1 MSESDT
7 LQTEHICV
15 YHFDPCFVPDF
26 CRTILTSYF
35 LFNLSTLKNY
45 CSLRL
50 HACRHIHFR
59 LLVSMQ
65 TGLFCVC
72 LFFADLYI
80 SHVSAVAD
88 MSIDRVLLLAL
99 SACLLISDMS
109 IFRASATCRHVYFLC
124 IVCYQT
130 CLFSVYCML
139 PDMSIFCVLYAT
151 RHVYFL
157 CIVCYQTCLFSVYC
171 MLPDMFIFC
180 VLYATRHVY
189 FLCIVCYQTCPFS
202 KFTLFADT
210 SIFHVSVTCMF
221 ISRVSTPCRVPAARL
236 YLAKMNCARQIIVCI
251 EIRIALFKCKR
262 LYQFKNV
269 CLVHL
274 SLACLI

>member
-109 IFRASATCRHVYFLC
+109 IFRASATWRHVYFLC

-130 CLFSVYCML
+130 CSFSNLRCL
-139 PDMSIFCVLYAT
+139 
-151 RHVYFL
+151 
-157 CIVCYQTCLFSVYC
+157 QTPQFS
-171 MLPDMFIFC
+171 MFR
-180 VLYATRHVY
+180 LLAG
-189 FLCIVCYQTCPFS
+189 
-202 KFTLFADT
+202 
-210 SIFHVSVTCMF
+210 MF

-236 YLAKMNCARQIIVCI
+236 YLAKINCARQIIVCI

>member
-1 MSESDT
+1 LYKFAIQSFCAVPGYIVQLNYMSESDT

-65 TGLFCVC
+65 T
-72 LFFADLYI
+72 LYI

-130 CLFSVYCML
+130 C
-139 PDMSIFCVLYAT
+139 
-151 RHVYFL
+151 
-157 CIVCYQTCLFSVYC
+157 
-171 MLPDMFIFC
+171 
-180 VLYATRHVY
+180 
-189 FLCIVCYQTCPFS
+189 PFS

-210 SIFHVSVTCMF
+210 SIFHVSVTCGHVHF
-221 ISRVSTPCRVPAARL
+221 PRFHSLSCSCCTIIP
-236 YLAKMNCARQIIVCI
+236 RQNELCSSNYCMYWNTYCS
-251 EIRIALFKCKR
+251 F
-262 LYQFKNV
+262 QMQTT
-269 CLVHL
+269 L
-274 SLACLI
+274 SV